1 MDEMRRTRALAA
13 AMMAILVG
21 LLLAGCGGGG
31 AGGPGGAPAGAEPAG
46 TAAVAA
52 GDRAAGKRIFLDS
65 CGSCHTLADA
75 GATGTA
81 GPDLDSLK
89 PEYARVVR
97 QVTRG
102 GGIMPAFGGSFSD
115 REIEEVAA
123 YVAAA
128 AKDSPAGRPTALT
141 FRPDDT
147 RLPDCHGDFDCLAQ
161 AFGNLVSREGPR
173 RGLAVLQQRMASD
186 GAVAASCHR
195 IAHLMGAA
203 ALARADGKVGV
214 AVAEGSA
221 VCASGY
227 YHGILERSL
236 AGVPDDRLAQ
246 FARSVCAGAAVR
258 RVTFVA
264 YQCIHGLGH
273 GLMLHTGY
281 DLPLALKTCDGL
293 ATAWDQTSCTGG
305 VFMENITSSYGV
317 KSTWLRDDLVY
328 PCGVVDE
335 RDKLY
340 CYLLV
345 TSRILPATSYDWDK
359 TAEICHG
366 VEASWVATCFQS
378 YGRDASGFTLGDP
391 SSLWGLCEKAGDQVR
406 ECVYGAARDLVN
418 TDADGVRA
426 ARFCAVVTDADRSY
440 CFYAIGTII
449 GALTASNADRTAAC
463 RALSAR
469 FADPCMQGAGA
480 PLGS

>member
-1 MDEMRRTRALAA
+1 MRRAGAVAA
-13 AMMAILVG
+13 AMVAVLIA
-21 LLLAGCGGGG
+21 LLLSGCGGGG
-31 AGGPGGAPAGAEPAG
+31 AGGPAPDGAPAGAEPA
-46 TAAVAA
+46 AAAPGAV
-52 GDRAAGKRIFLDS
+52 GDRAAGKRIFQDS

-102 GGIMPAFGGSFSD
+102 GGIMPAFGDTFSD
-115 REIEEVAA
+115 REITDVAA

-128 AKDSPAGRPTALT
+128 AKDSPAGAPTALT

-147 RLPDCHGDFDCLAQ
+147 RLDDCAGDFGCLAQ
-161 AFGNLVSREGPR
+161 AFGNLVYRDGPR

-186 GAVAASCHR
+186 SAVAASCHR

-203 ALARADGKVGV
+203 GLAHAKGNVGL
-214 AVAEGSA
+214 AIAEGSA
-221 VCASGY
+221 LCASGY
-227 YHGILERSL
+227 YHGILEHSL
-236 AGVPDDRLAQ
+236 AGVPDARLAQ
-246 FARSVCAGAAVR
+246 FARSLCAGAAVR

-281 DLPLALKTCDGL
+281 DLPLALKTCHGL
-293 ATAWDQTSCTGG
+293 ATDWDQTSCTGG
-305 VFMENITSSYGV
+305 VFMENFFSSYGV
-317 KSTWLRDDLVY
+317 KSKWLRDDDLVY
-328 PCGVVDE
+328 PCGVVAE

-359 TAEICHG
+359 TAQICHG
-366 VEASWVATCFQS
+366 VEAGWVATCFQS
-378 YGRDASGFTLGDP
+378 YGRDASGVALGDP
-391 SSLWGLCEKAGDQVR
+391 SVLRGLCEKAGDQVL

-418 TDADGVRA
+418 TDANGTRA
-426 ARFCAVVTDADRSY
+426 ARFCAVVAEDDRSY

-449 GALTASNADRTAAC
+449 ATLTASSADRSAAC
-463 RALSAR
+463 RALSDR
-469 FADPCMQGAGA
+469 FARPCMQGAGA
-480 PLGS
+480 